1 MNRLRSRLNA
11 AFRILRT
18 EGVVSLYR
26 RVRRKAQT
34 GFASAPAVLPV
45 KDDDALAVD
54 WTTTPPWAASQT
66 TVADR
71 ATIAWVMSPPSP
83 NSGGHQNLFRFIAA
97 AEAAGHRCRV
107 YFYTNSGVVVNSDD
121 MRRMLLDSGGY
132 PKFDASL
139 AMYDSARGV
148 DDDVQAIFATGW
160 ETAYPVFRDAS
171 MARRFYFV
179 QDFEPSFYPVGSE
192 SLLAE
197 NTYRFGF
204 HGITAGGWLAQKL
217 AADYGMRTD
226 HFDFAVD
233 RSNYHVTNTGPRRE
247 VFFYARPMT
256 PRRGFEL
263 GMMALSVFAERHPD
277 VRINLAGGA
286 VDLSALPFRA
296 VDHAEVNVDRLNRLY
311 NRCSV
316 ALVLSA
322 TNMSLLPLELAS
334 AGVVPVVND
343 GPNNRLV
350 SDNPFIEY
358 VPPVPRLLGERMIA
372 AFERPDAVEHARA
385 MSDSV
390 AESDWSDSGRQF
402 VQAFER
408 AMHG

>member
-1 MNRLRSRLNA
+1 MK
-11 AFRILRT
+11 T
-18 EGVVSLYR
+18 E
-26 RVRRKAQT
+26 
-34 GFASAPAVLPV
+34 
-45 KDDDALAVD
+45 DALAVD
-54 WTTTPPWAASQT
+54 WTTTPPWQAEPVRVEGGT
-66 TVADR
+66 
-71 ATIAWVMSPPSP
+71 TIAWVMSPPSP

-107 YFYTNSGVVVNSDD
+107 YFYTSSGVVVDSDD
-121 MRRMLLDSGGY
+121 MRRMLMASGGY
-132 PKFDASL
+132 PPFKASL
-139 AMYDSARGV
+139 AMYDPARGV

-160 ETAYPVFRDAS
+160 ETAYPVFRDSSA
-171 MARRFYFV
+171 ARRFYFV
-179 QDFEPSFYPVGSE
+179 QDFEPAFYPVGSE

-204 HGITAGGWLAQKL
+204 HGITAGGWLARKL
-217 AADYGMRTD
+217 ADEYGMTTD

-233 RSNYHVTNTGPRRE
+233 RSTYHMTSEKRRRE

-263 GMMALSVFAERHPD
+263 GVMALSVFAERHPD

-286 VDLSALPFRA
+286 VDLSSLPFRA

-311 NRCSV
+311 NRCAV

-334 AGVVPVVND
+334 AGVIPIVND

-358 VPPVPRLLGERMIA
+358 VPPVPRLLGERLIT
-372 AFERPDAVEHARA
+372 AFERPDAVAHARA
-385 MSDSV
+385 MSDSL
-390 AESDWSDSGRQF
+390 AGADWAASGRQF
-402 VQAFER
+402 VDAFER